1 MNVEAVKKG
10 VNLVWAKGVPLEANW
25 LRYLLR
31 PLIRRELIATQFEV
45 VEPDSIYVVSG
56 NRNLHVT
63 IPRSFLNAVVGVHG
77 KGLIH
82 VGDEYFAGGYDV
94 YRSFDFVLRTHHACW
109 FKIIPE
115 VFTFPLGWA
124 DGTPQRAALKPIE
137 TRKNIWCFLG
147 NHKVSSRAEMLRALC
162 QIKPH
167 FVHSFDGATKESRQM
182 PPSEYHA
189 VLEDTVFAPCPM
201 GNAMLETWRF
211 YESLEAG
218 CIPIVEVRPWMH
230 YHERL
235 LGPHPIPTVYYW
247 TQAESLIEKL
257 CKEPNEL
264 QALQQRVLNWWTKCK
279 ESNQFTIN
287 RFISEK
293 MGKRNGNGSI
303 SPVPS
308 TSPLWP
314 MRRMIEL
321 LRHQSVMSAY
331 RRARRPFAALASK
344 RL

>member
-1 MNVEAVKKG
+1 VNAEAVIKG
-10 VNLVWAKGVPLEANW
+10 VNLVWAKGVPQEANW

-31 PLIRRELIATQFEV
+31 PLIRRELVAERFEII
-45 VEPDSIYVVSG
+45 EADSIYVVSG

-63 IPRSFLNAVVGVHG
+63 IPRSFLNAVSSVPG

-109 FKIIPE
+109 FKNVSE
-115 VFTFPLGWA
+115 VLTFPLGWA
-124 DGTPQRAALKPIE
+124 EGTPRRSTLKPIE
-137 TRKNIWCFLG
+137 SRQYIWSFLG
-147 NHKVSSRAEMLRALC
+147 NQAASSRAEMLRALR
-162 QIKPH
+162 QIKPQ
-167 FVHSFDGATKESRQM
+167 FVHSYDGATKASRQM
-182 PPSEYHA
+182 PASEYHA
-189 VLEDTVFAPCPM
+189 VLEDTAFAPCPM

-218 CIPIVEVRPWMH
+218 CIPIIEVRPWMH

-235 LGPHPIPTVYYW
+235 LGPHPIPTIYYW
-247 TQAESLIEKL
+247 SQAESLIQKL
-257 CKEPNEL
+257 CKDPGQL
-264 QALQQRVLNWWTKCK
+264 RAMQQRISNWWTECK
-279 ESNQFTIN
+279 ESNQLTIN

-303 SPVPS
+303 SPIPS

-314 MRRMIEL
+314 MRRMFEL

-344 RL
+344 QR